1 MDRVVGEAVGRDVL
15 EVEPGVAA
23 QDIEEVA
30 GRAEVQDQAGAPEGE
45 GGSGAAGL
53 GIGALVPAVELR
65 AHDVVEEVPQ
75 PTAAADLGVQVEDLV
90 VTRERSE
97 RAELELVGALCDEA
111 GESAREGDSEHRECS
126 QGTVTPLG
134 LALREH
140 LGLGFETPE
149 AGLVT
154 WVHSA

>member
-53 GIGALVPAVELR
+53 GIGALVPALELR
-65 AHDVVEEVPQ
+65 ADDVVEEVPQ

-97 RAELELVGALCDEA
+97 RAELELVGRCATRLENPHVKA
-111 GESAREGDSEHRECS
+111 TPNIASARKAR
-126 QGTVTPLG
+126 L
-134 LALREH
+134 LR
-140 LGLGFETPE
+140 
-149 AGLVT
+149 
-154 WVHSA
+154 

>member
-53 GIGALVPAVELR
+53 GIGALVPAV
-65 AHDVVEEVPQ
+65 
-75 PTAAADLGVQVEDLV
+75 DLGVQVEDLV

-134 LALREH
+134 LALR
-140 LGLGFETPE
+140 
-149 AGLVT
+149 
-154 WVHSA
+154 